1 MKKVTLLKKG
11 LSAVLA
17 GTMVL
22 GLAACGSGSGGD
34 SKDEG
39 GDKSVTLKWQQ
50 WWAVECPE
58 GYVQDI
64 VDKYEK
70 RDWRQDRTAE
80 RAVRGYKDAD
90 YLRSQYRNG
99 SGYRQRR
106 QQNSGYT
113 ISRTRAS

>member
-22 GLAACGSGSGGD
+22 GLVACGSGSGGD

-50 WWAVECPE
+50 W
-58 GYVQDI
+58 
-64 VDKYEK
+64 
-70 RDWRQDRTAE
+70 
-80 RAVRGYKDAD
+80 
-90 YLRSQYRNG
+90 
-99 SGYRQRR
+99 
-106 QQNSGYT
+106 
-113 ISRTRAS
+113 

>member
-50 WWAVECPE
+50 WNVRKATCRTLWTST
-58 GYVQDI
+58 
-64 VDKYEK
+64 KK
-70 RDWRQDRTAE
+70 RLAS
-80 RAVRGYKDAD
+80 
-90 YLRSQYRNG
+90 RSNC
-99 SGYRQRR
+99 
-106 QQNSGYT
+106 
-113 ISRTRAS
+113 